1 MRKAVF
7 AYSKNK
13 GADELCRDQLFSAFI
28 FNLNLHHIIFRQ
40 NSNIHIL
47 WMVFDYLDLYTYTFK

>member
-13 GADELCRDQLFSAFI
+13 GTDKLCGYQLISAFI
-28 FNLNLHHIIFRQ
+28 FQIEYSSIPLLAKFEF
-40 NSNIHIL
+40 SSL
-47 WMVFDYLDLYTYTFK
+47 